1 MGTRA
6 LEGCRPTYQ
15 STTSNS
21 NLLAIT
27 TKDSSGKYDLLVLNT
42 SANTSY
48 TVNADLS
55 KLITS
60 GTGTEWQYDATH
72 NDTVVGSPSLSA
84 GHVTF
89 TIPGTAA
96 VLFQF

>member
-1 MGTRA
+1 MQDN
-6 LEGCRPTYQ
+6 LS

-27 TKDSSGKYDLLVLNT
+27 TKDAGGKIYLLVTN
-42 SANTSY
+42 SAANTSY
-48 TVNADLS
+48 SVNANLS
-55 KLITS
+55 SLITS
-60 GTGTEWQYDATH
+60 GTGTQRQFDATH
-72 NDTVVGSPSLSA
+72 LNVAVGNPVLNN

-96 VLFQF
+96 ILITIP